1 MKRLLS
7 VGLLTA
13 VSCLAA
19 DISGT
24 WKATAQS
31 DMGTLE
37 RTFIFKVEGNKLTGE
52 TTSAMLGKSVIEDGK
67 IEGDQFSF
75 TIGVKFEDQ
84 EMKLNYKGKVTGKDE
99 LRMSVEIPMMGQ
111 TIEWIAKLAS

>member
-1 MKRLLS
+1 MKRILM
-7 VGLLTA
+7 VGLLLPA
-13 VSCLAA
+13 LCLAA

-67 IEGDQFSF
+67 IEGNQFSF

-99 LRMSVEIPMMGQ
+99 LRMSVEIPTMGQ
-111 TIEWIAKLAS
+111 TIEWVAKRAS